1 MIFFYINK
9 IINKYFEMLVFE
21 NLILGVEYSVL
32 SICIKYLELY
42 FPVIFKSI

>member
-1 MIFFYINK
+1 
-9 IINKYFEMLVFE
+9 MLVFE

-42 FPVIFKSI
+42 FPVIFKSIWTIYKEIII